1 MADLRP
7 TVETL
12 VDQLLKVFPALDEVD
27 QKLSLALYR
36 RLAKGSPV
44 ALSAIAAEVEVPITQ
59 VELRVASWP
68 GVYYD
73 DERRVIGYWG
83 LSLKPMSHQLRVDGR
98 ELFAWC
104 AWDTLFLPA
113 LLGQAVE
120 VLSVCRGS
128 GQTVRLSVSDRAV
141 ERAEPEKILVSFLV
155 PEATAV
161 RSDVISNFRHYVHFF
176 ASSEAAQP
184 WLAQHSEAFLLSL
197 DEAFELGQRRSRAQY
212 PAVFAKR

>member
-12 VDQLLKVFPALDEVD
+12 LDHLLTVFPALDEID
-27 QKLSLALYR
+27 QTLSLALYR

-44 ALSAIAAEVEVPITQ
+44 ALSALAAEVEVPVTQ
-59 VELRVASWP
+59 VERRVESWP

-73 DERRVIGYWG
+73 NERRVIGYWG
-83 LSLKPMSHQLRVDGR
+83 LSLKPMSHQLRVNGR
-98 ELFAWC
+98 KLFAWC

-113 LLGQAVE
+113 LLGQTVE

-128 GQTVRLSVSDRAV
+128 GRTVRLGVSHRAV
-141 ERAEPEKILVSFLV
+141 EHAEPEKILVSFLLL
-155 PEATAV
+155 EATAV
-161 RSDVISNFRHYVHFF
+161 RSDVIGNFCRYVHFF
-176 ASSEAAQP
+176 ASSDAAQP